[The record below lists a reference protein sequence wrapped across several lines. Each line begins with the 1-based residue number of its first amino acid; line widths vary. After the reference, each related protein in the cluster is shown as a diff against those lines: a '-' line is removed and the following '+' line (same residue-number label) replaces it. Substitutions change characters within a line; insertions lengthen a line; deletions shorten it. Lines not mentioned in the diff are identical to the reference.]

1 MALESDGNAYSL
13 MDSMVDENVSTFKDL
28 YTQVKPDPY
37 FPYTQTIKNEKTP
50 LIIDNGSYQCR
61 VGWAIDDKPKMIFRN
76 LMLKSKGRKGQIQEE
91 ISIGND
97 INNLELLRWSLRT
110 QFDADVVTHFDAQE
124 QILDHIFSHL
134 SISSEQSIDHPILM
148 TEAVCNPNYCRSLM
162 SELLFECYHV
172 PQIIYG
178 VDSLF
183 SYYCN
188 AKKKGSL
195 ANTAL
200 IISSGYQTTHV
211 LPFVDGMLDAANC
224 KRINIGGAYSTILM
238 QRLLQLKY
246 PQHASLI
253 TLSRAQELVHDYA
266 YVASN
271 YNDALDQWSSPSF
284 YRQNARKIQLPF
296 NPITSTTNSNGKCEE
311 KEKLRRQKQ
320 GQRLQELNARRRD
333 KMLAVEEKKL
343 QQLQKIKELEGQE
356 DELWDALEEAEL
368 EGVEEL
374 NFEIDRLKASIA
386 KRREKA
392 TNSNGQSNSN
402 KRSATKA
409 VYDLLDIPDEELT
422 SEQIEKKKR
431 QRMLKNASIGRE
443 RAKRERDERKAQKEA
458 QEREEEQKRLE
469 DFDGWL
475 EGIRQQREEILNQ
488 RQQRRSLKQNM
499 ASRRSH
505 AAQERMRIIT
515 KLADN
520 TGVASGKGVKGSK
533 NEEDTFGQN
542 DEDWM
547 VYKAI
552 NLDNSDSE
560 KEETRL
566 NELESLLKLYD
577 ENFRKEIED
586 NSPEPADVAT
596 RYQLDIGIERMRVTE
611 MLFQP
616 SIRGVEQ
623 AGLHSTIA
631 FVLKHYP
638 DNVQNLLAQNIFVT
652 GGNLQYPNFDDRLK
666 NELREIRPFRSDF
679 KIAFADDMMSDV
691 WYGAKQWL
699 LDQDDLQSVS
709 ITRSDYEE
717 KGGEYLKEHVASNR
731 YIPSPKG

>member
-1 MALESDGNAYSL
+1 M
-13 MDSMVDENVSTFKDL
+13 F
-28 YTQVKPDPY
+28 
-37 FPYTQTIKNEKTP
+37 FI
-50 LIIDNGSYQCR
+50 GSYQCR

-188 AKKKGSL
+188 AKKK

-333 KMLAVEEKKL
+333 KM
-343 QQLQKIKELEGQE
+343 
-356 DELWDALEEAEL
+356 
-368 EGVEEL
+368 
-374 NFEIDRLKASIA
+374 
-386 KRREKA
+386 
-392 TNSNGQSNSN
+392 
-402 KRSATKA
+402 RSATKA

-520 TGVASGKGVKGSK
+520 TG
-533 NEEDTFGQN
+533 EDTFGQN